1 MPKTDTP
8 EEQARQR
15 KLDSYRL
22 LDTLPEAAYDDI
34 VRVASVLCDVPTALI
49 TLVDHDRQWFKA
61 KVGIEA
67 RQTSRDVAFCDHAI
81 RTPEQPM
88 IIPDATQDP
97 RFAENP
103 LVTGQPGIRFYAG
116 VPLQAPT
123 GEALGTVCVI
133 DREPREIETHQVEGL
148 QALARLAI
156 ELMEDHRERL
166 ERARIDADRAFRDAG
181 AQEATASGGA
191 AAAAVA
197 IIELDHVAQLRETE
211 GPDAVAR
218 LLAAI
223 SSRVNKELSGR
234 DILGPH
240 GDHELLLV
248 LADGHGAE
256 DLLARIRHA
265 VVSCD
270 AVKPATITIGAAVA
284 ATRAQ
289 PMEALFLKADDA
301 LARARA
307 SGGNQVKVQAD

>member
-1 MPKTDTP
+1 MPKTDTAA
-8 EEQARQR
+8 EQARQR

-34 VRVASVLCDVPTALI
+34 VRVAAVVCDVPTALI

-67 RQTSRDVAFCDHAI
+67 QQTPREIAFCDHAI

-88 IIPDATQDP
+88 IVPDATQDP

-103 LVTGQPGIRFYAG
+103 LVTGHPGIRFYAG

-133 DREPREIETHQVEGL
+133 DSEPREIGERQVEGL

-156 ELMEDHRERL
+156 ELMEEHRERL

-181 AQEATASGGA
+181 AADVASSGA

-218 LLAAI
+218 LLQAI
-223 SSRVNKELSGR
+223 ASRVQKELSGR

-248 LADGHGAE
+248 LADGHGAGE
-256 DLLARIRHA
+256 LLARIRHA
-265 VVSCD
+265 VVSSE
-270 AVKPATITIGAAVA
+270 AVSPATVTIGAAVA
-284 ATRAQ
+284 ASRAQ
-289 PMEALFLKADDA
+289 PMEALFLRADEA
-301 LARARA
+301 LASARA
-307 SGGNQVKVQAD
+307 AGGNSVKVMSD